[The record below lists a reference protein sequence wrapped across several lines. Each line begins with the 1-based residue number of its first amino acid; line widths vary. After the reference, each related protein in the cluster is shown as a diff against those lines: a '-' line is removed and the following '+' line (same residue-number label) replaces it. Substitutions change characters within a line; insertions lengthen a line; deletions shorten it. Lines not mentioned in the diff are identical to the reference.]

1 MKIEPELL
9 RWADVESMRAILSH
23 EQLGICPICR
33 KKLNNPC
40 LDHQHTKKVKG
51 SGQIRG
57 VLCRSCNVLLGKIEN
72 NCARYS
78 VSQKELPEV
87 LHNMAKY
94 LLKEHLPYLH
104 PSEAPKPKK
113 LKKSSYN
120 KLKNI
125 AHEASSLNKFPEY
138 PKSGKI
144 TKPLEKMY
152 EEFDVEPEFYAN

>member
-1 MKIEPELL
+1 MTDNFKVEQLS
-9 RWADVESMRAILSH
+9 WADVESIRSILSH
-23 EQLGICPICR
+23 EQQGICPICK

-57 VLCRSCNVLLGKIEN
+57 VICRSCNVLLGKIEN

-78 VSQKELPEV
+78 VSQQELPKV

-94 LLKEHLPYLH
+94 LEKEHLPYLH

-120 KLKNI
+120 KLK
-125 AHEASSLNKFPEY
+125 ALSTKCPTY
-138 PKSGKI
+138 PRSGKL
-144 TKPLEKMY
+144 TKALERLYAEY
-152 EEFDVEPEFYAN
+152 EIEPEFYAN